1 MQTKKA
7 TKNMQTKIT
16 KTTRS
21 PGECGINLKPSLV
34 YQLENFKNSR
44 KINKLL
50 FFTTS
55 LAYIHAT
62 FILQTRKD
70 TTWKSQKLK
79 SKFEQKQNKQLSL
92 EHDVD
97 DKFSLQKI
105 QRTTNAVENNDQ
117 QTLPPLVPN
126 FIFFFLFFFL
136 NAVIFF
142 VAFYI

>member
-1 MQTKKA
+1 
-7 TKNMQTKIT
+7 
-16 KTTRS
+16 
-21 PGECGINLKPSLV
+21 
-34 YQLENFKNSR
+34 
-44 KINKLL
+44 
-50 FFTTS
+50 
-55 LAYIHAT
+55 
-62 FILQTRKD
+62 
-70 TTWKSQKLK
+70 LK